1 MLKQQPYSPPAKPSK
16 GLNFARSYAV
26 EKVLL
31 EADPNYTEEEL
42 AELDIE
48 IAHTNPEN
56 FVVGV
61 SFLTAKDM
69 IDYENIFGVDLKVQ
83 LQRLDFVSWF
93 LSFQARVNIIKAN
106 PEALPKEEVEKIEAD
121 WNVIKD
127 KLILNTET
135 NSYDTELGSISANI
149 DGVYT
154 GILAFVLSR
163 VGRFKTDGTREN
175 VSYKEILE
183 ILPHDAL
190 SVMGSDGQNLFY
202 EIMQKAGLFNK
213 EEQKEEEEVGEA
225 EKKAP
230 KSSRSSKNAS

>member
-1 MLKQQPYSPPAKPSK
+1 MQKPQPYSPPTKPSK
-16 GLNFARSYAV
+16 GLNFARSYAI

-31 EADPNYTEEEL
+31 EADPNYTDEQI

-48 IAHTNPEN
+48 EAHTNPEN

-61 SFLTAKDM
+61 SCLTAKDL
-69 IDYENIFGVDLKVQ
+69 IDYENIFGIDLKVQ
-83 LQRLDFVSWF
+83 LQRLDFVTWY
-93 LSFQARVNIIKAN
+93 LSFKARVDIIKSN
-106 PEALPKEEVEKIEAD
+106 PKALPKEEVEKMEAD

-127 KLILNTET
+127 KLTLNAET

-154 GILAFVLSR
+154 AILAFVLSR
-163 VGRFKTDGTREN
+163 LGRFKTDGSREA
-175 VSYKEILE
+175 VEYKEILE

-190 SVMGSDGQNLFY
+190 SVVGSDGQNLFY

-213 EEQKEEEEVGEA
+213 DEQKEEEVGEP

-230 KSSRSSKNAS
+230 RSSRSSKNES